1 MPRSNIT
8 RYSTIAALIAGASL
22 FAIAAEA
29 LPAGVAPPWADQT
42 TPSAPATAA
51 TPSAPA
57 AIETTAPASQSAPPG
72 TDTSPGTGITTVT
85 ATPVEVPV
93 SPAGG
98 TTTPASPVSMRAGP
112 NTSFPV
118 IGTLRPGMP
127 LQILASGNYG
137 WVQVQSPAGPGW
149 VYGSYLAPSSTE
161 PTPSPVTVIHP

>member
-1 MPRSNIT
+1 MSGSNIT

-22 FAIAAEA
+22 FATAAEA

-42 TPSAPATAA
+42 TPAA

-57 AIETTAPASQSAPPG
+57 EAATPAPAAAETTVPAPQFA
-72 TDTSPGTGITTVT
+72 SPGTSTSTVPTTS
-85 ATPVEVPV
+85 VEVPGY
-93 SPAGG
+93 PASG

-149 VYGSYLAPSSTE
+149 VYGSYLAPSSAE
-161 PTPSPVTVIHP
+161 PTPSPVTVIRP